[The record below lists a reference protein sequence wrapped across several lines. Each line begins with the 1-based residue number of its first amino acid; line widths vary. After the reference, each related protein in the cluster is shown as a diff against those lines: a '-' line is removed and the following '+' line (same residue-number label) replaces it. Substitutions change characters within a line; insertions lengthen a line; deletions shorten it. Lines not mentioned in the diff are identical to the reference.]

1 MLSSR
6 PGAIYQQDNA
16 RPHTARLSQQCLQGY
31 DVLPWSARSPDL
43 SPIEHVW
50 DALGRQLQPSRDTG
64 ELTAQMQRLWQ
75 DLPQGVISDLIE
87 SMPRRISTYIAATV
101 ALLLTDF

>member
-6 PGAIYQQDNA
+6 PGAIYQQDK
-16 RPHTARLSQQCLQGY
+16 TVRLSQQCLQGY
-31 DVLPWSARSPDL
+31 LACQVTRSF
-43 SPIEHVW
+43 
-50 DALGRQLQPSRDTG
+50 ANRACLGRAMQPSRDTG
-64 ELTAQMQRLWQ
+64 ELTAQMQRLGQ

-87 SMPRRISTYIAATV
+87 LMPRRISAWPEV

>member
-31 DVLPWSARSPDL
+31 DVLPWPAEVTRSFANRACL
-43 SPIEHVW
+43 
-50 DALGRQLQPSRDTG
+50 DAGKA
-64 ELTAQMQRLWQ
+64 TAAVPRYRRVNCADAKTMAGSST
-75 DLPQGVISDLIE
+75 GVISDLIE
-87 SMPRRISTYIAATV
+87 SMPRRISACIAARGGFT
-101 ALLLTDF
+101 TY

>member
-31 DVLPWSARSPDL
+31 DVLTMACQVTRSFANRACR
-43 SPIEHVW
+43 

-64 ELTAQMQRLWQ
+64 ELMRRCNFMAGSST
-75 DLPQGVISDLIE
+75 GVIILDLIE
-87 SMPRRISTYIAATV
+87 SMPRRISAI
-101 ALLLTDF
+101 